1 MASTGQLAPG
11 VLPHQEILRL
21 CGLQGNA
28 LPESQGVGPIQPCR
42 RQNVRSASYDLRLG
56 TTYHFTDQA
65 PTRRGKLRKAEV
77 TTLTAGADEQIVLGP
92 NQVVVVSSRE
102 KICMPD
108 DMIGH
113 ITLKQ
118 KVLLQGLIMASQSQI
133 DAGYNG
139 WIYPLLYNLTDG
151 EVVLK
156 LDESIVRLELVRL
169 PARTTRPYDGDF
181 EGIPLAR
188 SLERPVGSSLA
199 AMRDDFERLR
209 DRIRNLPWYG
219 LAIGA
224 LAIVVSIV
232 IALLTGFIGEVHDAR
247 RGVSS
252 LEARLEGPVQLKR
265 TVAHLES
272 RVASLQ
278 CEIRDAEEEQSSGK
292 C

>member
-1 MASTGQLAPG
+1 
-11 VLPHQEILRL
+11 
-21 CGLQGNA
+21 
-28 LPESQGVGPIQPCR
+28 
-42 RQNVRSASYDLRLG
+42 
-56 TTYHFTDQA
+56 
-65 PTRRGKLRKAEV
+65 V
-77 TTLTAGADEQIVLGP
+77 TELTAGKDELIVLGP
-92 NQVVVVSSRE
+92 NQVVVVSSLE
-102 KICMPD
+102 KIRMPD

-169 PARTTRPYDGDF
+169 TAPTTRPYDGDY
-181 EGIPLAR
+181 EGVSLAK

-199 AMRDDFERLR
+199 AMHREFTRLR
-209 DRIRNLPWYG
+209 DRIGKLPWYG
-219 LAIGA
+219 VAVGVL
-224 LAIVVSIV
+224 SIV
-232 IALLTGFIGEVHDAR
+232 ISIVFALLTGFIGEVHDAR

-265 TVAHLES
+265 TVGHLES
-272 RVASLQ
+272 RVAFLQ
-278 CEIRDAEEEQSSGK
+278 CEIRNAEKKQSPHK

>member
-11 VLPHQEILRL
+11 VLPHQEIVRL
-21 CGLQGNA
+21 CGLQENQ
-28 LPESQGVGPIQPCR
+28 LEESQASGPIQPCR

-56 TTYHFTDQA
+56 TSYHFTDRPPELA
-65 PTRRGKLRKAEV
+65 GMPRKAKV
-77 TTLTAGADEQIVLGP
+77 TNLTPGSDEQIVLGP
-92 NQVVVVSSRE
+92 NQVVVVSCRE
-102 KICMPD
+102 KICMPE

-169 PARTTRPYDGDF
+169 PAKTDRPYDGKY
-181 EGIPLAR
+181 EGIPLST

-199 AMRDDFERLR
+199 AMHREVHKLR
-209 DRIRNLPWYG
+209 TRVARYPWY
-219 LAIGA
+219 AVA
-224 LAIVVSIV
+224 AIVVTIV
-232 IALLTGFIGEVHDAR
+232 LALVTGFVAEVHDAR
-247 RGVSS
+247 RGVSDI
-252 LEARLEGPVQLKR
+252 EARLEGPVKLKK
-265 TVAHLES
+265 TVAGLES
-272 RVASLQ
+272 RVATLQ
-278 CEIRDAEEEQSSGK
+278 CQIRNAEAAGRSK
-292 C
+292 RC